1 MIILIREM
9 KPTIVNIML
18 LAGVTAMSGLS
29 SCTTN
34 EIDRPADETEKPA
47 YEAPQQEDKGYF
59 IFFNGEYGA
68 EAAVGTR
75 AHWEEDG
82 QNVPLFYWD
91 SSDDEMKAFVFRNT
105 TSVDY
110 ITGNTYANVKVTPK
124 EDRLKCSLQIADGL
138 SEEYQDGDVIWA
150 VSPIRYSQ
158 NIEGSTVTFAL
169 PAQYEY
175 TDGQDSP
182 TTHLK
187 NYVLMSGTE
196 TVQNGSASINFQ
208 IHPTVFRFKITNSD
222 TEDLT
227 LNSISFSGPFNNQ
240 AVLSYD
246 GSESVTFSKST
257 DDSQPYSIKVNISEG
272 LTISPAESKYLYA
285 IVMPTELSN
294 ESVTFSITS
303 SFGDKSQTL
312 AYDDV
317 FPGKDDTPDTG
328 FKSNTYKTLNV
339 TMKRTSVQ
347 LSGTS
352 INGFGQ
358 GGNFDVGF

>member
-1 MIILIREM
+1 MKTTII
-9 KPTIVNIML
+9 NIML
-18 LAGVTAMSGLS
+18 LAGAISMPVLS
-29 SCTTN
+29 SCTTD
-34 EIDRPADETEKPA
+34 EIYRPADETEKPA
-47 YEAPQQEDKGYF
+47 YEAPQQQDKGCF
-59 IFFNGEYGA
+59 ISLNGEYGA
-68 EAAVGTR
+68 EATAGTR

-91 SSDDEMKAFVFRNT
+91 SSDDEMKAFVFRETATINY
-105 TSVDY
+105 V
-110 ITGNTYANVKVTPK
+110 TGNAYANVKITPK
-124 EDRLKCSLQIADGL
+124 EDRLKCSLQISDGL

-158 NIEGSTVTFAL
+158 NIEGSAVTFAL

-175 TDGQDSP
+175 TYGQDSP
-182 TTHLK
+182 TAHLK
-187 NYVLMSGTE
+187 DYILMSGTG
-196 TVQNGSASINFQ
+196 TVQSESASINFQ

-227 LNSISFSGPFNNQ
+227 VNSISFSGPFNNQ
-240 AVLSYD
+240 AVLSCN
-246 GSESVTFSKST
+246 GGESVAFSKST
-257 DDSQPYSIKVNISEG
+257 DEQYSIKVNISKG

-312 AYDDV
+312 AYEDV

>member
-1 MIILIREM
+1 
-9 KPTIVNIML
+9 ML

-29 SCTTN
+29 SCAKDETGK
-34 EIDRPADETEKPA
+34 PAD
-47 YEAPQQEDKGYF
+47 EAPQQEDKGYF
-59 IFFNGEYGA
+59 ISLDGEYGTETTA
-68 EAAVGTR
+68 GTR
-75 AHWEEDG
+75 AHWKEDG
-82 QNVPLFYWD
+82 HNVPHFYWD

-105 TSVDY
+105 TAVDY
-110 ITGNTYANVKVTPK
+110 ITGNAYANVKVTPK
-124 EDRLKCSLQIADGL
+124 KDRLKCSLQIADGL

-150 VSPIRYSQ
+150 VSPIR
-158 NIEGSTVTFAL
+158 NIASIENNSVKFAL

-175 TDGQDSP
+175 TDGQDSL

-187 NYVLMSGTE
+187 NYVLTSGTG

-208 IHPTVFRFKITNSD
+208 IHPTIFRFKITNSD
-222 TEDLT
+222 TESLVV
-227 LNSISFSGPFNNQ
+227 NSISFSGPFNNQ

-246 GSESVTFSKST
+246 GRERVAFSKST
-257 DDSQPYSIKVNISEG
+257 DDAQPYSIKVNISGG
-272 LTISPAESKYLYA
+272 LTIFPAESKYLYA
-285 IVMPTELSN
+285 LVMPTDLTGDE
-294 ESVTFSITS
+294 EVVFSITS
-303 SFGDKSQTL
+303 NFGDKSQTL
-312 AYDDV
+312 AYGDV
-317 FPGKDDTPDTG
+317 FPRKDGTADAG

>member
-1 MIILIREM
+1 
-9 KPTIVNIML
+9 ML

-29 SCTTN
+29 SC
-34 EIDRPADETEKPA
+34 AKDETGKPA
-47 YEAPQQEDKGYF
+47 NEAPQQEDKGYF
-59 IFFNGEYGA
+59 ISLDGEFGTETTA
-68 EAAVGTR
+68 GTR
-75 AHWEEDG
+75 AHWEEDE

-91 SSDDEMKAFVFRNT
+91 SSETEMKAFVFRNT
-105 TSVDY
+105 ATVNY
-110 ITGNTYANVKVTPK
+110 VTENTYSNVRVTPK
-124 EDRLKCSLQIADGL
+124 EERLKCSLQIADGL

-150 VSPIRYSQ
+150 VSPISDSK
-158 NIEGSTVTFAL
+158 NIGGSTATFAL

-182 TTHLK
+182 TAHLK
-187 NYVLMSGTE
+187 NYVLMSGTG

-208 IHPTVFRFKITNSD
+208 IHPTIFRFKITNSD
-222 TEDLT
+222 TDNLIV
-227 LNSISFSGPFNNQ
+227 NSISFSGPFKNQ

-246 GSESVTFSKST
+246 GSERVTFSRST
-257 DDSQPYSIKVNISEG
+257 DDSQPYSIKVNISGG

-285 IVMPTELSN
+285 LVMPTVLTN
-294 ESVTFSITS
+294 EEVTFSITS
-303 SFGDKSQTL
+303 NFGDKSQTL
-312 AYDDV
+312 TYKEI
-317 FPGKDDTPDTG
+317 FSGKGDTPDAG

>member
-1 MIILIREM
+1 M
-9 KPTIVNIML
+9 KTTIVNIML

-29 SCTTN
+29 SCAT
-34 EIDRPADETEKPA
+34 DEMEKSSD
-47 YEAPQQEDKGYF
+47 EVPQQEEKGYF
-59 IFFNGEYGA
+59 IFLNGEYGA
-68 EAAVGTR
+68 EATVGTR

-82 QNVPLFYWD
+82 QNVPHFYWD
-91 SSDDEMKAFVFRNT
+91 SSYDEMKAFVFRNT
-105 TSVDY
+105 TAVNYVTD
-110 ITGNTYANVKVTPK
+110 NAYANVKVTPK
-124 EDRLKCSLQIADGL
+124 EERLKCSLQIADGL

-150 VSPIRYSQ
+150 VSPISDSK
-158 NIEGSTVTFAL
+158 NIGGSTATFAL

-182 TTHLK
+182 TAHLK
-187 NYVLMSGTE
+187 NYILMSGVG
-196 TVQNGSASINFQ
+196 TVQNESASIKFQ

-222 TEDLT
+222 TENLIV
-227 LNSISFSGPFNNQ
+227 NSVSFSGPFNNQ
-240 AVLSYD
+240 AVLSYNE
-246 GSESVTFSKST
+246 GESVAFSKST
-257 DDSQPYSIKVNISEG
+257 DEQYSIKVNIGEG

-285 IVMPTELSN
+285 LVMPTDLTSE
-294 ESVTFSITS
+294 EVTFSIMS
-303 SFGDKSQTL
+303 NFGDKSQTL
-312 AYDDV
+312 TYKEI
-317 FPGKDDTPDTG
+317 FSGKGDTPDTG

>member
-1 MIILIREM
+1 MKTTII
-9 KPTIVNIML
+9 NIML
-18 LAGVTAMSGLS
+18 LAGAVSMPGLS
-29 SCTTN
+29 SCTTD
-34 EIDRPADETEKPA
+34 EIYRSADETEKPVD
-47 YEAPQQEDKGYF
+47 EAPQQEDKGYF
-59 IFFNGEYGA
+59 ISLKGEYGA
-68 EAAVGTR
+68 ETMVGTR

-82 QNVPLFYWD
+82 QNAPLFYWD
-91 SSDDEMKAFVFRNT
+91 FSDDEMKAFVFRNT
-105 TSVDY
+105 AAVNYVTD
-110 ITGNTYANVKVTPK
+110 NTYANVRVTPK
-124 EDRLKCSLQIADGL
+124 EDRRKCSLQIADGL
-138 SEEYQDGDVIWA
+138 SEKYQDGDVIWA
-150 VSPIRYSQ
+150 VSPIRDSP

-175 TDGQDSP
+175 TDGKDSP

-187 NYVLMSGTE
+187 DYVLIGTG

-222 TEDLT
+222 TDNLT

-240 AVLSYD
+240 AVLSYG

-257 DDSQPYSIKVNISEG
+257 DDSQPYSIKVNISGG

-285 IVMPTELSN
+285 LVMPTELSN

-312 AYDDV
+312 TYDEV
-317 FPGKDDTPDTG
+317 FPGKDDAADTG
-328 FKSNTYKTLNV
+328 FKPNTYKTLNV

-358 GGNFDVGF
+358 GENFDVGF

>member
-29 SCTTN
+29 SCTTD

-47 YEAPQQEDKGYF
+47 DEAPQQEYKGYF
-59 IFFNGEYGA
+59 ISLNGEYGT
-68 EAAVGTR
+68 EATVGTR

-82 QNVPLFYWD
+82 QSVPLFYWD

-105 TSVDY
+105 ATVNYVTD
-110 ITGNTYANVKVTPK
+110 NTYANVKVTPK

-150 VSPIRYSQ
+150 VSPIRDSQ

-175 TDGQDSP
+175 TDGQDTP

-187 NYVLMSGTE
+187 DYVLMSGTG

-227 LNSISFSGPFNNQ
+227 VNSISFSGPFNNQ
-240 AVLSYD
+240 AVLSCN
-246 GSESVTFSKST
+246 GGESVASSKST
-257 DDSQPYSIKVNISEG
+257 DEQYSIKVNISKG

>member
-1 MIILIREM
+1 
-9 KPTIVNIML
+9 ML

-29 SCTTN
+29 SCAKDETGK
-34 EIDRPADETEKPA
+34 PAD
-47 YEAPQQEDKGYF
+47 EAPQQEDKGYF
-59 IFFNGEYGA
+59 ISLDGEFGTETTA
-68 EAAVGTR
+68 GTR
-75 AHWEEDG
+75 AHWEEDE

-91 SSDDEMKAFVFRNT
+91 SSYDEMKAFVFRNT
-105 TSVDY
+105 TAVNYVTD
-110 ITGNTYANVKVTPK
+110 NAYANVKVTPK
-124 EDRLKCSLQIADGL
+124 EERLKCSLQIADGL

-150 VSPIRYSQ
+150 VSPISDSK
-158 NIEGSTVTFAL
+158 NIGGSTATFAL

-182 TTHLK
+182 TAHLK
-187 NYVLMSGTE
+187 NYILMSGVG
-196 TVQNGSASINFQ
+196 TVQNESASIKFQ

-222 TEDLT
+222 TENLIV
-227 LNSISFSGPFNNQ
+227 NSVSFSGPFNNQ
-240 AVLSYD
+240 AVLSYNE
-246 GSESVTFSKST
+246 GESVAFSKST
-257 DDSQPYSIKVNISEG
+257 DEQYSIKVNIGEG

-285 IVMPTELSN
+285 LVMPTDLTSE
-294 ESVTFSITS
+294 EVTFSIMS
-303 SFGDKSQTL
+303 NFGDKSQTL
-312 AYDDV
+312 AYGDV
-317 FPGKDDTPDTG
+317 FPGKDGTADAG

>member
-1 MIILIREM
+1 MKTTII
-9 KPTIVNIML
+9 NIML
-18 LAGVTAMSGLS
+18 LAGVTAMPGLS
-29 SCTTN
+29 SCTTD

-47 YEAPQQEDKGYF
+47 DEAPQQEDKGYF
-59 IFFNGEYGA
+59 ISLNGEYGA

-75 AHWEEDG
+75 AHWKEDG
-82 QNVPLFYWD
+82 QNAPLFYWD
-91 SSDDEMKAFVFRNT
+91 YSDDEMKAFVFRNT
-105 TSVDY
+105 AAVNYVTD
-110 ITGNTYANVKVTPK
+110 NTYANVKVTPK
-124 EDRLKCSLQIADGL
+124 KDRLKCSLQISDGL

-150 VSPIRYSQ
+150 VSPIRDTQ
-158 NIEGSTVTFAL
+158 NIVGSPVTFAL

-175 TDGQDSP
+175 TAGQASP
-182 TTHLK
+182 TAHLK
-187 NYVLMSGTE
+187 DYVLMSGTGK
-196 TVQNGSASINFQ
+196 VQNGSASINFQ
-208 IHPTVFRFKITNSD
+208 IHPTIFRFKITNSD
-222 TEDLT
+222 TDNLT
-227 LNSISFSGPFNNQ
+227 INSISFSGPFNNQ
-240 AVLSYD
+240 AVLSYG

-257 DDSQPYSIKVNISEG
+257 DDSQPYSIKVNISGG
-272 LTISPAESKYLYA
+272 LTISPEESKYLYA
-285 IVMPTELSN
+285 LVMPTELSK

-312 AYDDV
+312 SYDDV
-317 FPGKDDTPDTG
+317 FPGKGGTADAG

>member
-1 MIILIREM
+1 MKTTII
-9 KPTIVNIML
+9 NIML
-18 LAGVTAMSGLS
+18 LAGAVSMPGLS
-29 SCTTN
+29 SCTTD
-34 EIDRPADETEKPA
+34 EIYRPADETEKPVD
-47 YEAPQQEDKGYF
+47 EAPQQEDKGYF
-59 IFFNGEYGA
+59 ISLNGEYGT
-68 EAAVGTR
+68 EATVGTR

-91 SSDDEMKAFVFRNT
+91 SSDGEMKAFVFRETVTKNY
-105 TSVDY
+105 V
-110 ITGNTYANVKVTPK
+110 TGNAYANVKITPK
-124 EDRLKCSLQIADGL
+124 KDRLKCSLQISDGL

-150 VSPIRYSQ
+150 VSPIRDSQ

-187 NYVLMSGTE
+187 DYILMSGTGI
-196 TVQNGSASINFQ
+196 VQNGSASINFQ
-208 IHPTVFRFKITNSD
+208 IHPTIFRFKITNSD
-222 TEDLT
+222 TEELT
-227 LNSISFSGPFNNQ
+227 VYSISFSGPFKNQ
-240 AVLSYD
+240 AVLSYYD
-246 GSESVTFSKST
+246 RSERVAFSKST
-257 DDSQPYSIKVNISEG
+257 DDSQPYSIKVNINEG
-272 LTISPAESKYLYA
+272 LTIPPAESKYLYA
-285 IVMPTELSN
+285 LVMPTTGLTN
-294 ESVTFSITS
+294 EKVTFSITS

-312 AYDDV
+312 TYDDV
-317 FPGKDDTPDTG
+317 FPGKDGTADTG

-358 GGNFDVGF
+358 GEDYDVGF

>member
-1 MIILIREM
+1 M
-9 KPTIVNIML
+9 KTTIVNIML

-29 SCTTN
+29 SCAKDETGK
-34 EIDRPADETEKPA
+34 PAD
-47 YEAPQQEDKGYF
+47 EAPQQEDKGYF
-59 IFFNGEYGA
+59 ISLDGEFGTETTA
-68 EAAVGTR
+68 GTR
-75 AHWEEDG
+75 AHWEEDE

-91 SSDDEMKAFVFRNT
+91 SSYDEMKAFVFRNT
-105 TSVDY
+105 TAVNYVTD
-110 ITGNTYANVKVTPK
+110 NAYANVKVTPK
-124 EDRLKCSLQIADGL
+124 EERLKCSLQIADGL

-150 VSPIRYSQ
+150 VSPISDSK
-158 NIEGSTVTFAL
+158 NIGGSTATFAL

-182 TTHLK
+182 TAHLK
-187 NYVLMSGTE
+187 NYILMSGVG
-196 TVQNGSASINFQ
+196 TVQNESASIKFQ

-222 TEDLT
+222 TENLIV
-227 LNSISFSGPFNNQ
+227 NSVSFSGPFNNQ
-240 AVLSYD
+240 AVLSYNE
-246 GSESVTFSKST
+246 GESVAFSKST
-257 DDSQPYSIKVNISEG
+257 DEQYSIKVNIGEG

-285 IVMPTELSN
+285 LVMPTDLTSE
-294 ESVTFSITS
+294 EVTFSIMS
-303 SFGDKSQTL
+303 NFGDKSQTL
-312 AYDDV
+312 AYGDV
-317 FPGKDDTPDTG
+317 FPGKDGTADAG

>member
-1 MIILIREM
+1 M
-9 KPTIVNIML
+9 KTTIVNIML

-29 SCTTN
+29 SCAT
-34 EIDRPADETEKPA
+34 DEMEKSSD
-47 YEAPQQEDKGYF
+47 EVPQQEEKGYF
-59 IFFNGEYGA
+59 IFLNGEYGA
-68 EAAVGTR
+68 EATVGTR

-82 QNVPLFYWD
+82 QNVPHFYWD
-91 SSDDEMKAFVFRNT
+91 SSYDEMKAFVFRNT
-105 TSVDY
+105 TAVNYVTD
-110 ITGNTYANVKVTPK
+110 NAYANVKVTPK
-124 EDRLKCSLQIADGL
+124 EERLKCSLQIADGL

-150 VSPIRYSQ
+150 VSPISDSK
-158 NIEGSTVTFAL
+158 NIGGSTATFAL

-182 TTHLK
+182 TAHLK
-187 NYVLMSGTE
+187 NYVLMSGTG

-208 IHPTVFRFKITNSD
+208 IHPTIFRFKITNSD
-222 TEDLT
+222 TDNLIV
-227 LNSISFSGPFNNQ
+227 NSISFSGPFKNQ

-246 GSESVTFSKST
+246 GSERVTFSRST
-257 DDSQPYSIKVNISEG
+257 DDSQPYSIKVNISGG

-285 IVMPTELSN
+285 LVMPTDLTSE
-294 ESVTFSITS
+294 EVTFSIMS
-303 SFGDKSQTL
+303 NFGDKSQTL
-312 AYDDV
+312 DYGDV
-317 FPGKDDTPDTG
+317 FPGKDGTADAG

>member
-1 MIILIREM
+1 M
-9 KPTIVNIML
+9 KTTIVNIML

-29 SCTTN
+29 SCAKDETGK
-34 EIDRPADETEKPA
+34 PAD
-47 YEAPQQEDKGYF
+47 EAPQQEDKGYF
-59 IFFNGEYGA
+59 ISLDGEYGTETTA
-68 EAAVGTR
+68 GTR
-75 AHWEEDG
+75 AHWKEDG
-82 QNVPLFYWD
+82 HNVPLFYWD
-91 SSDDEMKAFVFRNT
+91 SSENEMKAFVFRSMAAVNYVT
-105 TSVDY
+105 D
-110 ITGNTYANVKVTPK
+110 NAYANVKVTPK
-124 EDRLKCSLQIADGL
+124 EERRKCSLQIADGL

-150 VSPIRYSQ
+150 VSPISDSK
-158 NIEGSTVTFAL
+158 NIGGSTATFAL

-182 TTHLK
+182 TAHLK
-187 NYVLMSGTE
+187 NYVLMSGTG

-208 IHPTVFRFKITNSD
+208 IHPTIFRFKITNSD
-222 TEDLT
+222 TESLVV
-227 LNSISFSGPFNNQ
+227 NSISFSGPFNNQ

-246 GSESVTFSKST
+246 GRESVAFSKST
-257 DDSQPYSIKVNISEG
+257 DEQYSIKVNIGEG

-285 IVMPTELSN
+285 LVMPTDLTSE
-294 ESVTFSITS
+294 EVTFSIMS
-303 SFGDKSQTL
+303 NFGDKSQTL
-312 AYDDV
+312 TYKEI
-317 FPGKDDTPDTG
+317 FSGKGDTPDTG

>member
-1 MIILIREM
+1 MKTAII
-9 KPTIVNIML
+9 NIML
-18 LAGVTAMSGLS
+18 LAGVTAMPGLS
-29 SCTTN
+29 SCTTD
-34 EIDRPADETEKPA
+34 EIDRPAAETEKPA
-47 YEAPQQEDKGYF
+47 DEAPQQEDKGYF
-59 IFFNGEYGA
+59 ISLNGEYGA
-68 EAAVGTR
+68 EATVGTR

-82 QNVPLFYWD
+82 QNAPLFYWD

-105 TSVDY
+105 AAVNYVTD
-110 ITGNTYANVKVTPK
+110 NTYANVKVTPK
-124 EDRLKCSLQIADGL
+124 EDRLKCSLQTADGL

-150 VSPIRYSQ
+150 VSPIRDSQ

-187 NYVLMSGTE
+187 YYVLMSGTG
-196 TVQNGSASINFQ
+196 TVQDGSASINFQ

-222 TEDLT
+222 TDNLT

-240 AVLSYD
+240 AVLSYG

-257 DDSQPYSIKVNISEG
+257 DDSQPYSIKVNISGG
-272 LTISPAESKYLYA
+272 LTISPAESKFLYA
-285 IVMPTELSN
+285 LVMPTGLTDE
-294 ESVTFSITS
+294 EVTFSITS

-317 FPGKDDTPDTG
+317 FPGTDGAADAG

-358 GGNFDVGF
+358 GEDYDVGF

>member
-1 MIILIREM
+1 
-9 KPTIVNIML
+9 ML

-29 SCTTN
+29 SCAT
-34 EIDRPADETEKPA
+34 DEMEKSSD
-47 YEAPQQEDKGYF
+47 EVPQQEEKGYF
-59 IFFNGEYGA
+59 IFLNGEYGA
-68 EAAVGTR
+68 EATVGTR

-82 QNVPLFYWD
+82 QNVPHFYWD
-91 SSDDEMKAFVFRNT
+91 SSYDEMKAFVFRNT
-105 TSVDY
+105 TAVNYVTD
-110 ITGNTYANVKVTPK
+110 NAYANVKVTPK
-124 EDRLKCSLQIADGL
+124 EERRKCSLQIADGL

-150 VSPIRYSQ
+150 VSPIRDIAS
-158 NIEGSTVTFAL
+158 IENNSVKFTL
-169 PAQYEY
+169 PDFYDY

-187 NYVLMSGTE
+187 NYVLMSGTG

-208 IHPTVFRFKITNSD
+208 IHPTIFRFKITNSD
-222 TEDLT
+222 TDNLIV
-227 LNSISFSGPFNNQ
+227 NSISFSGPFKNQ

-246 GSESVTFSKST
+246 GNERVTFSRT
-257 DDSQPYSIKVNISEG
+257 QPYSIKVNISGG

-285 IVMPTELSN
+285 LVMPTDLTSE
-294 ESVTFSITS
+294 EVTFSIMS
-303 SFGDKSQTL
+303 NFGDKSQTL
-312 AYDDV
+312 TYKEI
-317 FPGKDDTPDTG
+317 FSGKGDTPDTG

>member
-1 MIILIREM
+1 M
-9 KPTIVNIML
+9 KTTIVNIML

-29 SCTTN
+29 SCAT
-34 EIDRPADETEKPA
+34 DEMEKSSD
-47 YEAPQQEDKGYF
+47 EVPQQEEKGYF
-59 IFFNGEYGA
+59 IFLNGEYGA
-68 EAAVGTR
+68 EATVGTR

-82 QNVPLFYWD
+82 QNVPHFYWD
-91 SSDDEMKAFVFRNT
+91 SSYDEMKAFVFRNT
-105 TSVDY
+105 TAVNYVTD
-110 ITGNTYANVKVTPK
+110 NAYANVKVTPK
-124 EDRLKCSLQIADGL
+124 EERRKCSLQIADGL

-150 VSPIRYSQ
+150 VSPIRDIAS
-158 NIEGSTVTFAL
+158 IENNSVKFTL
-169 PAQYEY
+169 PDFYDY

-187 NYVLMSGTE
+187 NYVLMSGTG

-208 IHPTVFRFKITNSD
+208 IHPTIFRFKITNSD
-222 TEDLT
+222 TDNLIV
-227 LNSISFSGPFNNQ
+227 NSISFSGPFKNQ

-246 GSESVTFSKST
+246 GNERVTFSRT
-257 DDSQPYSIKVNISEG
+257 QPYSIKVNISGG

-285 IVMPTELSN
+285 LVMPTDLTSE
-294 ESVTFSITS
+294 EVTFSIMS
-303 SFGDKSQTL
+303 NFGDKSQTL
-312 AYDDV
+312 TYKEI
-317 FPGKDDTPDTG
+317 FSGKGDTPDTG

>member
-1 MIILIREM
+1 
-9 KPTIVNIML
+9 ML
-18 LAGVTAMSGLS
+18 LAGVTAMPGLS
-29 SCTTN
+29 SCTTD
-34 EIDRPADETEKPA
+34 EIDRLADETEKPA
-47 YEAPQQEDKGYF
+47 DEAPQQEDKGYF
-59 IFFNGEYGA
+59 ISLNGEYGA
-68 EAAVGTR
+68 EATVGTR

-82 QNVPLFYWD
+82 QYSPLFYWD

-105 TSVDY
+105 AAVNYVTD
-110 ITGNTYANVKVTPK
+110 NAYANVRVTPK
-124 EDRLKCSLQIADGL
+124 EDRRKCSLQISDGL
-138 SEEYQDGDVIWA
+138 LEEYQDGDVIWA
-150 VSPIRYSQ
+150 VSPISDSQ
-158 NIEGSTVTFAL
+158 NIGGSTVTFAL

-175 TDGQDSP
+175 TYGQYSP
-182 TTHLK
+182 TAHLK
-187 NYVLMSGTE
+187 DYILMSGTG

-208 IHPTVFRFKITNSD
+208 IYPTVFRFKITNSD

-227 LNSISFSGPFNNQ
+227 VNSISFSGPFNNQ

-285 IVMPTELSN
+285 IVMPTALTN
-294 ESVTFSITS
+294 EEVTFSITS

-312 AYDDV
+312 AYDEI
-317 FPGKDDTPDTG
+317 FSGKDDTPDTG

-358 GGNFDVGF
+358 GGNFDVDF